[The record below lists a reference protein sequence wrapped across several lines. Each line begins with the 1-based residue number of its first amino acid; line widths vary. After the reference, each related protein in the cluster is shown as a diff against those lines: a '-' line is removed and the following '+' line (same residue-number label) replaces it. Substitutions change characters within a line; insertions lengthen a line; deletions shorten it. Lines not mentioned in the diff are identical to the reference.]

1 MCATCCMPIKRR
13 QHEFV
18 FEFELKLKT
27 KWKLKFVQRVDC
39 LTLSRKFNWV
49 VAAAA
54 RLSLSCRFSNLPH
67 SKLAGWRSSAEAKLQ
82 QVKAAVN
89 SINRAIWRKQ
99 AAYKQQKLFRISA
112 GKCKG
117 RTVTGAAGA
126 ASGAGAS
133 NWFSAGLQFGCRRTG
148 NYSESVLKCK
158 RMCLARSSVY
168 VLCVCAACVCAACV
182 CTVCVCHVYY
192 ACQQAT
198 ATWHVI
204 WLQKLLPLP
213 VTARCCNCSALQ
225 QQQQGV
231 RYKIRVRSAP
241 LGLLLQLGLVFC
253 LFCKSTVEPEIY
265 FEILNTSCV
274 LHAI

>member
-54 RLSLSCRFSNLPH
+54 RLSLSSRFFNLPH

-82 QVKAAVN
+82 QVQAVKAAVN

-117 RTVTGAAGA
+117 RTGTGAARAASGA

-158 RMCLARSSVY
+158 RMCLARSRV
-168 VLCVCAACVCAACV
+168 CVCAACMYTLCV
-182 CTVCVCHVYY
+182 CCMCVCVPCILCMS
-192 ACQQAT
+192 AGNGDMTCNMTTEIAAT
-198 ATWHVI
+198 AGY
-204 WLQKLLPLP
+204 PP
-213 VTARCCNCSALQ
+213 
-225 QQQQGV
+225 
-231 RYKIRVRSAP
+231 
-241 LGLLLQLGLVFC
+241 LLQLQRTTTTRC
-253 LFCKSTVEPEIY
+253 QIQDTSTLSSAWASAPAG
-265 FEILNTSCV
+265 FSFLSV
-274 LHAI
+274 L

>member
-49 VAAAA
+49 VASAA

-158 RMCLARSSVY
+158 RMCLARSRVY
-168 VLCVCAACVCAACV
+168 VLCVCAACVCVYCV
-182 CTVCVCHVYY
+182 CAMYIMHVSR
-192 ACQQAT
+192 QRR
-198 ATWHVI
+198 HDM
-204 WLQKLLPLP
+204 
-213 VTARCCNCSALQ
+213 
-225 QQQQGV
+225 
-231 RYKIRVRSAP
+231 
-241 LGLLLQLGLVFC
+241 
-253 LFCKSTVEPEIY
+253 
-265 FEILNTSCV
+265 
-274 LHAI
+274 